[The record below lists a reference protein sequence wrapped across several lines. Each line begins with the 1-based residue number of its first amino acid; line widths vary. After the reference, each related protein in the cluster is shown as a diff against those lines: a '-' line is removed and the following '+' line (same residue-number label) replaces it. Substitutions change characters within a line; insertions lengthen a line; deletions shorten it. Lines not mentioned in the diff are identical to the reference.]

1 MAFYLK
7 LIYDAGKQNGEI
19 MQDIE
24 KNYLLDKKVII
35 YHQKDFYKASSDAV
49 WLASAV
55 AKVKKGDNILDV
67 GSGGGAVSLCL
78 ASRFKENQISITGLE
93 LQKELADSANASAQ
107 ANGFDFL
114 TYENCNIYETK
125 LKHCSFAHVIT
136 NPPYSSSDMPSP
148 NDSKATAHNFKFED
162 LKKWLDFC
170 IKMLRPQG
178 QFYIVNRAEA
188 LETIISHIS
197 GKLGA
202 IEVFPLYSKQGQKA
216 KRIIIRA
223 KKDSKTPLVI
233 HAPIFVHNEDGGYSD
248 KAEQILRKG
257 ASI

>member
-1 MAFYLK
+1 
-7 LIYDAGKQNGEI
+7 
-19 MQDIE
+19 MQETE

-35 YHQKDFYKASSDAV
+35 YHQKGLYKASSDAV
-49 WLASAV
+49 WVASAL

-78 ASRFKENQISITGLE
+78 ASRFKDAQVKITGIE
-93 LQKELADSANASAQ
+93 LQKELAESANKSAA

-114 TYENCNIYETK
+114 NYLNCNIYEAK
-125 LKHCSFAHVIT
+125 LPYCSFAHVIT

-170 IKMLRPQG
+170 IKMLKPQG
-178 QFYIVNRAEA
+178 VFYIINRAEA
-188 LETIISHIS
+188 LEDIIAHIS

-216 KRIIIRA
+216 KRVIIRA

-233 HAPIFVHNEDGGYSD
+233 HAPIFVHNEDGSYSQ
-248 KAEQILRKG
+248 KAEEILRQG
-257 ASI
+257 MSI